1 MSPSVL
7 KQTPFVNFPWTSI
20 VESTNA
26 NIVPHE
32 ETNIGFPNPASL
44 IQCLFETTVIVEKV
58 RYPMVYGKA
67 GSLFC
72 AAYFDSNDESFFSG
86 GVGVVVFFIISSSSS
101 RGCSDNFFPR
111 ESEWRKS
118 LSISLLE
125 FLHIHILKKVRKK
138 YAEGMQCV
146 TLTRSTSLVLQQVSL
161 YIKQLHPKVYQNP
174 K

>member
-1 MSPSVL
+1 
-7 KQTPFVNFPWTSI
+7 
-20 VESTNA
+20 
-26 NIVPHE
+26 E

-86 GVGVVVFFIISSSSS
+86 GVGVVVFFIKSSSSS

-111 ESEWRKS
+111 ESE
-118 LSISLLE
+118 
-125 FLHIHILKKVRKK
+125 
-138 YAEGMQCV
+138 
-146 TLTRSTSLVLQQVSL
+146 
-161 YIKQLHPKVYQNP
+161 
-174 K
+174 